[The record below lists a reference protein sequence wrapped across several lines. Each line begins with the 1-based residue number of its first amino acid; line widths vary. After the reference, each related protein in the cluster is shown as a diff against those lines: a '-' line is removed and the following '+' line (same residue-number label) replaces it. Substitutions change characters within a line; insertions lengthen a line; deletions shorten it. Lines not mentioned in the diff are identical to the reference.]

1 MCDVCAVL
9 RKHYRNDP
17 QLHRMHCP
25 ACAHCGARL
34 IQKIQRWSQLPRP
47 QVQAACRQVLADWL
61 ACGHCESEIRALA
74 KAGAWAVASAPAQG

>member
-9 RKHYRNDP
+9 RKHYPRDP
-17 QLHRMHCP
+17 QLHSMHCP
-25 ACAHCGARL
+25 TCAHCGARL

-47 QVQAACRQVLADWL
+47 QVQTACRQVLADWL
-61 ACGHCESEIRALA
+61 ACGHNEAEIRALA

>member
-9 RKHYRNDP
+9 RKHYPRDP
-17 QLHRMHCP
+17 QLHSKHCP

-34 IQKIQRWSQLPRP
+34 IQKIQRWSPLPRP

-61 ACGHCESEIRALA
+61 ACCGHSEAEIRALA
-74 KAGAWAVASAPAQG
+74 KATAWAVARG